1 MNTLSKVAIAFAL
14 ICSLVAYAKWEKQE
28 ASTVGLAARF
38 DTNGNWP
45 SPVSVTTS
53 ADGKTV
59 YYAHSLGLFKSTDGG
74 ETWSQLRQPPRVV
87 HPISYG
93 LELERGP
100 PVQALQVLRDD
111 LRRHED
117 SGTLVG
123 TYAQGRRA
131 EGAMYS
137 RQGPLHAP
145 TVAQLRPSFR
155 RPRRPV
161 KFE

>member
-1 MNTLSKVAIAFAL
+1 MHTLSKVAIAFAL

-74 ETWSQLRQPPRVV
+74 ETWSQLR
-87 HPISYG
+87 
-93 LELERGP
+93 
-100 PVQALQVLRDD
+100 
-111 LRRHED
+111 
-117 SGTLVG
+117 
-123 TYAQGRRA
+123 
-131 EGAMYS
+131 
-137 RQGPLHAP
+137 
-145 TVAQLRPSFR
+145 
-155 RPRRPV
+155 
-161 KFE
+161 